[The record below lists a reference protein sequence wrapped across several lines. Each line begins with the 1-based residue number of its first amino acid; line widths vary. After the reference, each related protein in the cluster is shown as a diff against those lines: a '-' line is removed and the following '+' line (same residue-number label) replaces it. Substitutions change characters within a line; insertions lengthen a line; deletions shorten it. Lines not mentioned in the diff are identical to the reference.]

1 VHLACCGSALEWS
14 LSLSVAHLVALL
26 HQLAGEVDA
35 DEACATWWL
44 KGSTEVR
51 LPRGAPPGRV
61 PSRACVL
68 KCAVRVPIMRIFL
81 GGTLDAAAVTSAARQ
96 LRRGTAGTTTESLL
110 LPEAPRS
117 WWLNLAA

>member
-1 VHLACCGSALEWS
+1 VLWQHTRSRC

-44 KGSTEVR
+44 KAVRRSGSQED
-51 LPRGAPPGRV
+51 LPPGRMR
-61 PSRACVL
+61 SQACVL